1 MNALRLI
8 GLVMLAGGHV
18 GGASEHAQR
27 ALAIV
32 LEGQDRWEAECR
44 DLLGA
49 IRRVTASW
57 EDAAASYG
65 RALGIRERV
74 SHADG
79 MVESLAGM
87 ATVEELRGAWSV
99 AEQHARMA
107 LDVSREMDPCADQA
121 RPLRVLGR
129 ILLRR
134 GDLEEAARYLDE
146 ALGVCERVLP
156 TIEAA
161 PTLLAV
167 AELKLH
173 TGDPSARAWVDRALD
188 WRHGRGADRSARQGR
203 RAGLHGRRRRGR
215 AWPRASGR

>member
-1 MNALRLI
+1 MPELGRAIELYRATVSDIRSVNALRLI

-49 IRRVTASW
+49 IQRVTASW

-65 RALGIRERV
+65 RALEIRERV

-79 MVESLAGM
+79 MVESLAGL
-87 ATVEELRGAWSV
+87 ATVEELRGAWSI

-121 RPLRVLGR
+121 RPLWVLGR

-146 ALGVCERVLP
+146 AL
-156 TIEAA
+156 A
-161 PTLLAV
+161 
-167 AELKLH
+167 
-173 TGDPSARAWVDRALD
+173 SASGSCR
-188 WRHGRGADRSARQGR
+188 RS
-203 RAGLHGRRRRGR
+203 RRRRR
-215 AWPRASGR
+215 CWPWRS